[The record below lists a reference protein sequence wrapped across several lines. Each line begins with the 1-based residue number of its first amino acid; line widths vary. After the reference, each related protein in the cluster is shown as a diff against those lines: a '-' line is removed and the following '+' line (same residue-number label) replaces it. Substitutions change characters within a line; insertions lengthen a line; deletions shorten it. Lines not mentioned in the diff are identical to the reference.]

1 MVRENREGSLR
12 SFDFKGIKD
21 KIPELN
27 LVDCRIDTFSFEK
40 PIDSSNMSPKYW
52 IQILEVIEK
61 YYHKVDGFV
70 ILSGTDTMSYTAS
83 AISFM
88 IENLCKPIIFT
99 GSQLPIGDLRT
110 DAKENLITSIQIAA
124 AQLNGKPVIRE
135 VGLYFEYKLYR
146 ANRTRKISSEQFDAF
161 QSPNFSPLCESGVHL
176 SFNFD
181 ALIQPD
187 CSQALFLRKDLDQNI
202 VILKLFP
209 GIKEEVVTHILN
221 IPGLQGV
228 VLETFGS
235 GNAPTEPW
243 FINILRSAISKGIP
257 VINVTQCISGS
268 VIMGYYETSEQL
280 KKIGVV
286 NGKDIT
292 TESAIAKMKY
302 LLGLKLNP
310 QEFKRFFEISIRGE
324 MTD

>member
-40 PIDSSNMSPKYW
+40 PIDSSNMSPGYW
-52 IQILEVIEK
+52 IQIMEVIEK
-61 YYHKVDGFV
+61 NYHLVDGFV
-70 ILSGTDTMSYTAS
+70 ILSGTDTMSYTS
-83 AISFM
+83 SILSFM
-88 IENLCKPIIFT
+88 LENLCKPVIFT

-135 VGLYFEYKLYR
+135 VCLYFEYKLYR
-146 ANRTRKISSEQFDAF
+146 ANRTRKISAEQFDAF
-161 QSPNFSPLCESGVHL
+161 QSPNFPPLCESGVHL

-187 CSQALFLRKDLDQNI
+187 CSKELFLRKDLDQNV

-209 GIKEEVVTHILN
+209 GIKEEVVKHILN
-221 IPGLQGV
+221 IPGLQGI

-243 FINILRSAISKGIP
+243 FINMLSSTIKQGIP
-257 VINVTQCISGS
+257 IINVTQCISGS
-268 VIMGYYETSEQL
+268 VLMGYYETSEQL

-310 QEFKRFFEISIRGE
+310 EEFKRFFEISIRGE